1 MLLLDGPQWFQGV
14 DCKHLN
20 PLKTAVRYEL
30 DWSQCRSFPCVLFW
44 SFYTASF
51 NTIMAQAVHL
61 ASCKQSGLAQ
71 ISKNLFNVCVV
82 CNCLFSVI
90 CAHVLGQRTG
100 WLFSTAV
107 HPAPLRHSL
116 SQTPESPCPL
126 TQVLSPPYSSL
137 AWLTGQQPSVIFLS
151 SQVGGHSCTKPW
163 LTFYVGAW
171 DLMADPHAGTARVL
185 DHWGTSLACLT
196 PTPIKHL

>member
-14 DCKHLN
+14 DYKHLN

-30 DWSQCRSFPCVLFW
+30 DWSQCRSFPYVLFW

-71 ISKNLFNVCVV
+71 ISKNLVNVCGV
-82 CNCLFSVI
+82 CNCLFSVM

-100 WLFSTAV
+100 WFFSIAV
-107 HPAPLRHSL
+107 HPTPLRHNL
-116 SQTPESPCPL
+116 SQILESPCPL

-185 DHWGTSLACLT
+185 DHRGTSLACLT

>member
-1 MLLLDGPQWFQGV
+1 MA
-14 DCKHLN
+14 
-20 PLKTAVRYEL
+20 AVY
-30 DWSQCRSFPCVLFW
+30 
-44 SFYTASF
+44 
-51 NTIMAQAVHL
+51 L
-61 ASCKQSGLAQ
+61 AGGKQSGLTQ
-71 ISKNLFNVCVV
+71 ISKNLFSVCGV
-82 CNCLFSVI
+82 CICLFSVM

-100 WLFSTAV
+100 WLFSIAV
-107 HPAPLRHSL
+107 HPVLLRHSL
-116 SQTPESPCPL
+116 SLTRESPGPL

-151 SQVGGHSCTKPW
+151 SQVGGHSCTEPW

-185 DHWGTSLACLT
+185 GHWGTSLACLT